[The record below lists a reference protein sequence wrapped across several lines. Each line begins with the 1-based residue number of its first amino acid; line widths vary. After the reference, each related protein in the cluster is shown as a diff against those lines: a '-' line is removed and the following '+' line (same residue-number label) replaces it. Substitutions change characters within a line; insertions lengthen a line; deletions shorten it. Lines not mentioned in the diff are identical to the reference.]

1 MNLEDLLTGKEN
13 LMIRFLKLTEEALEK
28 MEQKKE
34 EDLPLIM
41 DKRDKLIEEMKKIES
56 ELAKLDIKSEKQGI
70 RIKELKARILTENQY
85 LQERMVE
92 TFAELKENIG
102 NNKKAIKVNKAYQG
116 YAGQSLYLNKK
127 N

>member
-1 MNLEDLLTGKEN
+1 MNLEELLTGKEN

-28 MEQKKE
+28 IEQKKE
-34 EDLPLIM
+34 EDLPLVM
-41 DKRDKLIEEMKKIES
+41 EKRDNLIEEMKKIES

-92 TFAELKENIG
+92 NFAQLKENIG
-102 NNKKAIKVNKAYQG
+102 NNKKAIKLNKANQENH
-116 YAGQSLYLNKK
+116 GQYL
-127 N
+127 